1 MMMMIPDASPA
12 GVLLRGA
19 GAGAGL
25 LPGRDPGLPGA
36 GQLPRRRSPPLH
48 AGDQKEQVIR

>member
-1 MMMMIPDASPA
+1 MMMIPDASPA

-19 GAGAGL
+19 GVGAGL